1 MATHDY
7 EISIGG
13 TVLSTI
19 VVHSRF
25 VKYTSGTRRGR
36 DLVIPYRHG
45 ELFVPDK
52 YFSSSDVML
61 EVFLPS
67 DTVDAGAQALSD
79 LALLLSSQSRVPV
92 QQVDPARGTIRAMI
106 ELQTDPIATQN
117 EFVYLFG
124 LNLASGFWEDVSVSS
139 ASGTPPAVTTSGDRP
154 VDDMVLT
161 FSGTGF
167 LEHTD
172 ALGQVS
178 RVEID
183 AAGGAGTYIVDCGA
197 GTITKGGSP
206 ADEFLIVTQPWWMK
220 FQPGVAQSLTAN
232 VSVQVDWRNKWS

>member
-7 EISIGG
+7 QIQVGG
-13 TVLSTI
+13 TALDTI
-19 VVHSRF
+19 VDHSRF
-25 VKYTSGTRRGR
+25 VKYTSGTRRGN

-52 YFSSSDVML
+52 FFSSSDVML

-79 LALLLSSQSRVPV
+79 LALLLSDQDQVPV

-106 ELQTDPIATQN
+106 EMQTDPVPTQN

-124 LNLASGFWEDVSVSS
+124 LKIASGFWEDVALSS
-139 ASGTPPAVTTSGDRP
+139 EAGNPPSVTTSGDRP
-154 VDDMVLT
+154 IDDMILT
-161 FSGTGF
+161 FAGPGF

-172 ALGQVS
+172 SLGQVS
-178 RVEID
+178 RITVD
-183 AAGGAGTYIVDCGA
+183 AGAGAGTYVVDVGEA
-197 GTITKGGSP
+197 TIKKGG
-206 ADEFLIVTQPWWMK
+206 ATQDEFLVVTQPWWMK
-220 FQPGVAQSLTAN
+220 FQPGVAQSLTSD
-232 VSVQVDWRNKWS
+232 VSVTVDYRNKWS